1 MVKKGKISKTSDT
14 TSKETIKS
22 SNPTAKA
29 EKAAKAVALGNHSKL
44 KRRVRTSATFRRPK
58 TLRLSR
64 KPLYLRK
71 SIPHVPRLDE
81 YKILICPMNTESS
94 MKKIEENNTLVFR
107 VNIKA
112 NKHQIKKAFK
122 KLYDVDILKVNTLI
136 SPNGIKKAYVKLTAD
151 MDALDVANK
160 IGFV

>member
-1 MVKKGKISKTSDT
+1 MAKKGRISKTSDA

-22 SNPTAKA
+22 FNPTVKA
-29 EKAAKAVALGNHSKL
+29 ERAAKAVALGCHSRL

-58 TLRLSR
+58 TLRLPR

-71 SIPHVPRLDE
+71 SIPHATRLDE
-81 YKILICPMNTESS
+81 YKILVCPMNTESS

-136 SPNGIKKAYVKLTAD
+136 SPRGIKKAYVKLTAD